1 MAIGSAPRPEREQR
15 NIFVTVERIMAILLA
30 FAPFIAFALA
40 ATFIGSAQGLVCGA
54 LVAAGLLLR
63 DRLMKGKAVKVL
75 EVGTFL
81 LFGALALFVLLGD
94 SRWSVIGVRLRVDAG
109 LLVIALAS
117 IVIRQPFTLQYARE
131 QTSQDVWENPLFV
144 RANYIIT
151 LAWTFAFAVMVGAD
165 VLMLYRPD
173 VPAYIGVVATIV
185 AIIAAVRFTAWYPQR
200 LRARLTG

>member
-1 MAIGSAPRPEREQR
+1 
-15 NIFVTVERIMAILLA
+15 MAILLA
-30 FAPFIAFALA
+30 FAPFIAFALT

-63 DRLMKGKAVKVL
+63 DRLIKGKAVKVL
-75 EVGTFL
+75 EVGTL
-81 LFGALALFVLLGD
+81 MLFGTLAFFVLLGD

-117 IVIRQPFTLQYARE
+117 IVIRRPFTLQYARE
-131 QTSQDVWENPLFV
+131 QTPQEVWENPLFV

-173 VPAYIGVVATIV
+173 VPAYIGIVATIV
-185 AIIAAVRFTAWYPQR
+185 AIVAAIRFTAWYPQR